1 MSLYTGLP
9 VLFYMIYLGIANLPK
24 TTIPRKKR
32 WPMTLH
38 TPITPKTLQN
48 LKAGDSIT
56 LTGQI
61 YTARDAAH
69 LRMYDAHTRGEAPPF
84 DYTGQAVF
92 YAGPCPAPPGKPI
105 GSVGPTTAGRMD
117 AYSPAL
123 IAAGLK
129 VMIGKG
135 ARSPQVA
142 QAITEHGG
150 LYLIAIGGTAA
161 LMAKCVKS
169 SEVVAYE
176 DLGTE
181 AVRRL
186 EVENMPL
193 VVAIDSAGG
202 SIF

>member
-1 MSLYTGLP
+1 M
-9 VLFYMIYLGIANLPK
+9 N
-24 TTIPRKKR
+24 
-32 WPMTLH
+32 LH
-38 TPITPKTLQN
+38 TPITPEVLQN
-48 LKAGDSIT
+48 LKAGDSIN
-56 LTGQI
+56 LTGTI

-69 LRMYDAHTRGEAPPF
+69 LRMYDGYNSGEALPF
-84 DYTGQAVF
+84 DYTGQVVF

-123 IAAGLK
+123 IQAGLK
-129 VMIGKG
+129 IMIGKG
-135 ARSPQVA
+135 ARSPQVTR
-142 QAITEHGG
+142 AIREHGG
-150 LYLIAIGGTAA
+150 LYLVAIGGTAA

-169 SEVVAYE
+169 SEIVAYE

-181 AVRRL
+181 AIRKL

-202 SIF
+202 SIFDA